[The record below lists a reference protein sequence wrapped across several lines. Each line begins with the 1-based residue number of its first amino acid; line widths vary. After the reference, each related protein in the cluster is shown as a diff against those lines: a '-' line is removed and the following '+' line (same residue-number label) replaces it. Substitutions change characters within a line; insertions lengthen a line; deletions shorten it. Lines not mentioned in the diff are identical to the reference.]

1 MFTSK
6 TTVCRSTSTISK
18 EHLWISGKV
27 GMSLLCH
34 FSEVEGDGIKN
45 HKEAAHKGRG
55 GRAWPS
61 QISSSRL
68 IQG

>member
-6 TTVCRSTSTISK
+6 TTVCRSMSTINK

-27 GMSLLCH
+27 GISLLCH
-34 FSEVEGDGIKN
+34 FSEVEGDAIKN
-45 HKEAAHKGRG
+45 HKEVTHKGRG

-61 QISSSRL
+61 QISSSSL
-68 IQG
+68 MKG